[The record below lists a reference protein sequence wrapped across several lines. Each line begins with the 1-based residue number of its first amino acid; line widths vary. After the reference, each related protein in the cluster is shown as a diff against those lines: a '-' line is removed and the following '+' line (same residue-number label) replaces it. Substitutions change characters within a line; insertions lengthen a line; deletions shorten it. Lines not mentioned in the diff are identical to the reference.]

1 MLPIQPAASYP
12 FPREARLT
20 KGVEFQRVFQAG
32 KRLHV
37 TGLNAR
43 AIPNQLGTARL
54 GMAIAK
60 KALRRAHERNRI
72 RRLIRESFRQQ
83 RHALPSVDVVV
94 LCRPEVLTMS
104 NAALFQQLE
113 GLWLRLHQLY
123 SAHS

>member
-1 MLPIQPAASYP
+1 MLPVQPAVSRH

-20 KGVEFQRVFQAG
+20 KGIEFQRVFQAG
-32 KRLHV
+32 KRLHA
-37 TGLNAR
+37 TGLSAR
-43 AIPNQLGTARL
+43 AISNQMGIARL

-60 KALRRAHERNRI
+60 KNLRRAHERNRI

-83 RHALPSVDVVV
+83 HHALPAVDVVV
-94 LCRPEVLTMS
+94 LCRPDVLTMS